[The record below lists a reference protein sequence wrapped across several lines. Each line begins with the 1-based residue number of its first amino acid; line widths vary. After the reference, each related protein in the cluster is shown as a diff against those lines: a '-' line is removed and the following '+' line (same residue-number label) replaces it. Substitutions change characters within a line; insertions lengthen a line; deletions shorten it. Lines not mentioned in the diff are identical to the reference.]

1 MVPKEK
7 TCLGDYF
14 ISSREKGR
22 AKLPLLSVTLN
33 NGIVQRSDLER
44 RTETNISPE
53 EHLFVK
59 EGDIVYNMMRVWQ
72 GALGRANTD
81 GMVSPA
87 YIVLRPNKNVN
98 STYTE
103 YLFNTKKMIYMFWAY
118 SYGITNDR
126 LRLYFNDFKRI
137 PVTLPCIAEQNA
149 IAKILSIWD
158 QTITINE
165 KILKCN
171 RLQKIALTQ
180 QLLTGKY
187 RFPEFKQKWQN
198 TLLNDIYSFKKG
210 KDLSKSDLV
219 EEGTRCILYGE
230 LYTKYDEVI
239 SIVHSKTKSE
249 AGLISRSGD
258 ILIPASTTTSGIDL
272 ANATAV
278 LEDGI
283 LLGGDINVL
292 RPKKYLNAPFMA
304 HLLTHIKKH
313 EIASKAQ
320 GITIIHLYG
329 KDLQSIN
336 VLIPTDIDEQNKIAT
351 VLTNANR
358 KIQALQAKI
367 TGLKQEKK
375 ALMQQLLTGKRRVK
389 VDAVEAS

>member
-358 KIQALQAKI
+358 KIQTLQAKI
-367 TGLKQEKK
+367 TCLKQEKK